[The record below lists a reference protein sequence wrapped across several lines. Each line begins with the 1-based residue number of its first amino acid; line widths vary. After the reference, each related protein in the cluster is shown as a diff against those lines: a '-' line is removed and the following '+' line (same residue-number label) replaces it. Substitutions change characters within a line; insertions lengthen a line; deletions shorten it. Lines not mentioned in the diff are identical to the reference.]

1 MDPVWASEQFISRAI
16 RASRDYMSAGQ
27 LAQTV
32 QVSAYPLRYDERRLQ
47 AMALIATFCGG

>member
-1 MDPVWASEQFISRAI
+1 
-16 RASRDYMSAGQ
+16 
-27 LAQTV
+27 V